1 MTLMKSRRCIAF
13 PKPKDR
19 VNVAL
24 QHSRSNQEIAT
35 GGIGIIDHFAQQQ
48 SKPRMSLVGHF
59 RQIDPL
65 PTLSVCPL
73 RSDRLR
79 TFAPQRFDA
88 VCQST
93 KSLRDSGGC
102 GLAPVHINQEGD
114 RG

>member
-48 SKPRMSLVGHF
+48 SKPRMSLVGQGRRSGTAQMCF
-59 RQIDPL
+59 RSI
-65 PTLSVCPL
+65 SVSRP
-73 RSDRLR
+73 
-79 TFAPQRFDA
+79 
-88 VCQST
+88 
-93 KSLRDSGGC
+93 SGGGAG
-102 GLAPVHINQEGD
+102 GLLSADIVAKVQNCPVLIFP
-114 RG
+114 R

>member
-48 SKPRMSLVGHF
+48 SKPRMSLVGS
-59 RQIDPL
+59 RAA
-65 PTLSVCPL
+65 V
-73 RSDRLR
+73 LR
-79 TFAPQRFDA
+79 TRADRPQQF
-88 VCQST
+88 Q
-93 KSLRDSGGC
+93 
-102 GLAPVHINQEGD
+102 
-114 RG
+114 